1 MAIVSVEQQNSVVF
15 IYGKLYKI
23 TFHGLFSTVGS
34 PKFEVIC
41 KDLGLPGGSV
51 GS

>member
-23 TFHGLFSTVGS
+23 TFHGLFHS
-34 PKFEVIC
+34 
-41 KDLGLPGGSV
+41 DLQNLKLSV
-51 GS
+51 RT